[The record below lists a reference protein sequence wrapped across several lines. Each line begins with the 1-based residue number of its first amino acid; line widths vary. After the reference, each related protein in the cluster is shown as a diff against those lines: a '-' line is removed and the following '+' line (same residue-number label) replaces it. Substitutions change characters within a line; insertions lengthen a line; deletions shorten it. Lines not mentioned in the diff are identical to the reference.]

1 MNKQQQNLIA
11 YFKAQKGIVRFS
23 SILEKGFHPDTIE
36 ALKQSEHIQKIAYGL
51 YCLKEYDF
59 GEHADFIFASYQAPR
74 GVICLVSAL
83 SFYEVTQEVPREVD
97 IAIPLRSRANKII
110 YPPTRIYT
118 FSQKTWEAGVEE
130 YILSGQKVMIYNLP
144 KTIADCFKF
153 RNRIGVDVA
162 REALANA
169 LKNGINPIE
178 IIKYAKMCRVQKIV
192 QPLVEMLL

>member
-1 MNKQQQNLIA
+1 MNEQQKKLIA
-11 YFKAQKGIVRFS
+11 YFEEQGGIVRFS

-36 ALKQSEHIQKIAYGL
+36 ALKQEEHIQKIAHGL
-51 YCLKEYDF
+51 YCLKEHDF
-59 GEHADFIFASYQAPR
+59 GEYADFIFASYQAPR

-83 SFYEVTQEVPREVD
+83 SFHAVTQEVPRQVD
-97 IAIPLRSRANKII
+97 MAIPVRSHVNKIV

-118 FSQKTWEAGVEE
+118 FNQKTWESGVEE
-130 YILSGQKVMIYNLP
+130 HVLSGQKVKIYSLA

-162 REALANA
+162 REALANT
-169 LKNGINPIE
+169 LKKGINPIE

-192 QPLVEMLL
+192 QPLVEMMI

>member
-1 MNKQQQNLIA
+1 MKEQQKKLIA

-51 YCLKEYDF
+51 YCLKEHDF
-59 GEHADFIFASYQAPR
+59 GEYADFIFTSYQAPR

-83 SFYEVTQEVPREVD
+83 SFHEVTQEVPRQVD
-97 IAIPLRSRANKII
+97 IAIPVRSRANKIG

-118 FSQKTWEAGVEE
+118 FNQKTWEAGIEE
-130 YILSGQKVMIYNLP
+130 HVLSGQKVRIYSLA
-144 KTIADCFKF
+144 KSIADCFKF
-153 RNRIGVDVA
+153 RNKIGVDVA

-169 LKNGINPIE
+169 LKKGTNPIE
-178 IIKYAKMCRVQKIV
+178 IIKYAKICRVQKII
-192 QPLVEMLL
+192 QPLVEMMI